1 MNDLF
6 ARSSKLIGSMRISF
20 AWTLLSLFIL
30 LFSTSCGQ
38 ESSSVAVT
46 ILDGSQVLNLIS
58 KERIPASFIASAG
71 LSLSHPDQV
80 LYHGIVVNPDQS
92 LPLNKIYSLQ
102 IRRAVPLTLT
112 ENGQNRIIHTTAQ
125 TIGQALN
132 EIGIELSVSDRL
144 DPPVETP
151 LTGPLEVIYK
161 PATSLSISVD
171 GLVLQANSSAIT
183 VGQALSEVGLP
194 LQGLDYSL
202 PVESALLPVDGRI
215 RIIHVNESVLL
226 VQKSLPYETEFQAS
240 ADLELDRQDVLQAGE
255 YGLSVSR
262 LRIRYEDGKEVSRQT
277 ESESTV
283 RPPKKRLVG
292 YGTKIILRT
301 INIGGASIEYWRLV
315 KMYATSYSPC
325 RSAPGRCYPSTASGK
340 PVQKGVVAVVYRWY
354 VIMQGQPIYIP
365 GYGHATVEDVGGGIP
380 GKYWI
385 DLGYSD
391 DDWQQ
396 WGEWVTVY
404 FLTPV
409 PANPLLVLN

>member
-20 AWTLLSLFIL
+20 VWTLLSLFIL

-38 ESSSVAVT
+38 ESPSAAIT
-46 ILDGSQVLNLIS
+46 ILDGTQVLTLTS

-71 LSLSHPDQV
+71 LSLSPNDQV
-80 LYHGIVVNPDQS
+80 LYQGIVVNPDQS
-92 LPLNKIYSLQ
+92 LPLTKTYSLQ
-102 IRRAVPLTLT
+102 ILRAFPLTLT
-112 ENGQNRIIHTTAQ
+112 ENGQSRIIHTTSQ

-202 PVESALLPVDGRI
+202 PAESAPLPADGRI
-215 RIIHVNESVLL
+215 RIIRVNESVLL

-277 ESESTV
+277 ETESTA

-292 YGTKIILRT
+292 YGTKIVVRT
-301 INIGGASIEYWRLV
+301 TNIGGAPIEYWRSV

-354 VIMQGQPIYIP
+354 VYMLGQPIYIP
-365 GYGHATVEDVGGGIP
+365 SYGHATVEDVGGGIP

-409 PANPLLVLN
+409 PANPLFVLN